1 MRVGRCFTGPV
12 QQSNW
17 SMVWRSLLNTMFGA
31 RVHASLA
38 IIELSMNRVTVV
50 LTVEDE
56 GM

>member
-56 GM
+56 GV